1 MINTLFLLFT
11 PFQWICIGLIFT
23 LFMIITFY
31 LLILY
36 RQPLLRRNRVHDQP
50 IRQWPSVSVVL
61 CVTNEYKML
70 RRVLPTLLE
79 QDYPCFEVVV
89 VNDRSQD
96 NSEILLRSLQEQY
109 PHLQARTTSTDDR
122 FGRSPSLAL
131 GMAIR
136 AAQYDTI
143 LCIEANC
150 QIKDNQWIRSMAA
163 PYRGSTEIVLGHTT
177 HYRCSIWMR
186 CDLLQHA
193 LHYMGRAALKS
204 PYTGVG
210 SNILFKKSLFY
221 NNNGLNVRLTR
232 DHAPLSVF
240 IGEVA
245 NRNNCGICTY
255 PSGVTHSRLKMSG
268 NMGKMVQKMRKRSLS
283 MIPKITKYPML
294 FETTIRLFFY
304 LSACCAIA
312 LFAHIPELLLMVG
325 GLLFLRL
332 LSVFLL
338 YRKVRKRL
346 DDRGLAIPFLCWDV
360 LFPMVNLYRF
370 FR

>member
-1 MINTLFLLFT
+1 MNTLFMLFT
-11 PFQWICIGLIFT
+11 PLQWIYIGLIST
-23 LFMIITFY
+23 LFSIITLY
-31 LLILY
+31 LFTLY
-36 RQPLLRRNRVHDQP
+36 RQPALRRNRPFDP
-50 IRQWPSVSVVL
+50 PERQWPSVSVVL

-70 RRVLPTLLE
+70 RRVLPSLLE
-79 QDYPCFEVVV
+79 QDYPCYEVVV
-89 VNDRSQD
+89 VNDRSED

-122 FGRSPSLAL
+122 FGRSPSLVL

-150 QIKDNQWIRSMAA
+150 QIKDNQWIRSMTT
-163 PYRGSTEIVLGHTT
+163 PYEGATEIVLGHTT
-177 HYRCSIWMR
+177 HYKCSVWKR

-193 LHYMGRAALKS
+193 LHYMGRAALKR

-210 SNILFKKSLFY
+210 SNVLFKKSLFY
-221 NNNGLNVRLTR
+221 DNNGFNVRLTR
-232 DHAPLSVF
+232 DHSPIGVF

-245 NRNNCGICTY
+245 NRNNCRICTQ

-268 NMGKMVQKMRKRSLS
+268 KRGTIVRKTRKRSLS
-283 MIPKITKYPML
+283 LSPKITKYPML

-304 LSACCAIA
+304 LSACSAIA
-312 LFAHIPELLLMVG
+312 LFYHIPELLLISG
-325 GLLFLRL
+325 GYLLLRI
-332 LSVFLL
+332 LSVFAL
-338 YRKVRKRL
+338 YQSIRKRL
-346 DDRGLAIPFLCWDV
+346 DDRGIALPFLCWDI
-360 LFPMVNLYRF
+360 LFPFVNLYRF